1 MADSTSNKVTTGSC
15 CCGAVSY
22 RAEAESVKPIWYC
35 HCRQCRHMT
44 GHFMAASQ
52 VPLDKIQITGKPKW
66 YYVSDNSRHG
76 FCPDCGSQVFWRN
89 DTNDYMSITGG
100 SMDNCDLPNKGH
112 IFTAEKGDYYDI
124 PNDEVQCKTWT
135 NS

>member
-1 MADSTSNKVTTGSC
+1 
-15 CCGAVSY
+15 
-22 RAEAESVKPIWYC
+22 
-35 HCRQCRHMT
+35 
-44 GHFMAASQ
+44 MAASQ
-52 VPLDKIQITGKPKW
+52 VPLDKIQISGEPKW

-89 DTNDYMSITGG
+89 DNNDYMSITAG
-100 SMDNCDLPNKGH
+100 SMDNSDLPNKGH

-124 PNDEVQCKTWT
+124 PDDEVQRKTWT